1 MRHSYT
7 SKKDQRAVTAY
18 KFEAWLVGINPQD
31 YCIGFVKG
39 SEAECNQ
46 AKLKYTDDAVWS
58 LSKVSLDP
66 YTVTTYI
73 STPIPFRVD
82 LNKSKMTLMDARGA
96 TDIELRASM
105 PKHPVP
111 PRSVADVVRI
121 TTNRSTDLIAMI
133 KDVSTEKRNTN
144 SDEEVVDVEL
154 LDNSMTKPDKPASIV
169 VSVFGTGKVQQLKH
183 AVGKP
188 MAFFNLSVVCAGRGS
203 SPQINHYSSEL
214 VEPAPECEK
223 TVSLRAKQ
231 EALAAATNTAKLTAV
246 WTPPASAGCQRATGP
261 VMRGILGLHD

>member
-66 YTVTTYI
+66 YTTATYI

-82 LNKSKMTLMDARGA
+82 LKKSKITLMDAGGA
-96 TDIELRASM
+96 ADIELRASI

-111 PRSVADVVRI
+111 PR
-121 TTNRSTDLIAMI
+121 
-133 KDVSTEKRNTN
+133 
-144 SDEEVVDVEL
+144 
-154 LDNSMTKPDKPASIV
+154 
-169 VSVFGTGKVQQLKH
+169 
-183 AVGKP
+183 
-188 MAFFNLSVVCAGRGS
+188 
-203 SPQINHYSSEL
+203 
-214 VEPAPECEK
+214 
-223 TVSLRAKQ
+223 
-231 EALAAATNTAKLTAV
+231 
-246 WTPPASAGCQRATGP
+246 
-261 VMRGILGLHD
+261 